1 MQLQNQSWPGIC
13 AASFSAVQHCCSQ
26 DPEVLSSV
34 LSFQRLLAMWMMRIA
49 SPDTAATGA
58 PPQLPLPT
66 PVPFEFASLPVSTSG
81 THHV

>member
-1 MQLQNQSWPGIC
+1 M
-13 AASFSAVQHCCSQ
+13 
-26 DPEVLSSV
+26 

>member
-1 MQLQNQSWPGIC
+1 MCP
-13 AASFSAVQHCCSQ
+13 Q

-34 LSFQRLLAMWMMRIA
+34 LSYQRLLAMWMMRIA

-66 PVPFEFASLPVSTSG
+66 PVPFEFASLPVSAPARITGNMLATRRRKPSDG
-81 THHV
+81 